1 MKVFIS
7 AGETSGDIR
16 ASELVSSL
24 KKYKGDIEF
33 YGMGSDYLRS
43 EGVNIIYDFKDNSI
57 LGIQEAIIQIRNIFN
72 VYRTI
77 YRNAINSD
85 VVILVDYPGFHLK
98 LANDLLRANKK
109 NIYYYILPQVW
120 AWGLFRI
127 ETLRKIKY
135 LYSILPFEFEF
146 FKKLGINVKFFGH
159 PLKSILKKSIGKIEV
174 SGFPIVGLLAG
185 SRKDEIRRLVPRFLK
200 IKKEIEKVYKDAT
213 FLLSLLKDYPI
224 SDEENLR
231 IFRGKSLE
239 IINSSDIL
247 IVASGTASLEAAI
260 LKKPAIVVYATS
272 EITWLIGKLIVKV
285 PYISL
290 TNLILN
296 EMVYPEFIQHIKPK
310 EIVKKMTEVLENPDR
325 IINKVQRIEE
335 LLGID
340 NPTDKIAIDILE
352 GVKTT
357 P

>member
-1 MKVFIS
+1 MRIFIS

-24 KKYKGDIEF
+24 KKYKSDIEF
-33 YGMGSDYLRS
+33 YGMGSNYLKN
-43 EGVNIIYDFKDNSI
+43 EGVNIIYDFKDSSVV
-57 LGIQEAIIQIRNIFN
+57 GIQEAIFQIRNIYN
-72 VYRTI
+72 VYKSI

-85 VVILVDYPGFHLK
+85 LVILVDYPGFHLK
-98 LANDLLRANKK
+98 LANDLFRANKK
-109 NIYYYILPQVW
+109 NVYYYILPQVW

-127 ETLRKIKY
+127 ETLRKIKH
-135 LYSILPFEFEF
+135 LYSILPFEYEF
-146 FKKLGINVKFFGH
+146 FKKLGISVKFFGH
-159 PLKSILKKSIGKIEV
+159 PLKSILKKNIGKIEV
-174 SGFPIVGLLAG
+174 SGYPIVGLLPG

-200 IKKEIEKVYKDAT
+200 IKREIEKVYKDAT
-213 FLLSLLKDYPI
+213 FLLSLVKDYPI
-224 SDEENLR
+224 NNEENLKV
-231 IFRGKSLE
+231 FKGKSLE

-247 IVASGTASLEAAI
+247 IVASGTASLETAI

-272 EITWLIGKLIVKV
+272 EITWLIGRLIVKV

-310 EIVKKMTEVLENPDR
+310 KIVEKLAEILENRDR
-325 IINKVQRIEE
+325 IINKVQKIEE
-335 LLGID
+335 LLGSD
-340 NPTDKIAIDILE
+340 NATDKIAMDILE
-352 GVKTT
+352 GAKVT